1 MGTRIG
7 ATASG
12 VRAAKVRATFALVT
26 AMAPV
31 AVAVAATPAGA
42 HTGLP
47 AGGLVDGLVHPVAGP
62 DHLIAML
69 AVGVLA
75 ATAAERVAW
84 WVPVGFVAGMIAGG
98 LVGMGTGPVAVI
110 ETGIVASVVVL
121 GGLIAV
127 IRRTDGWWLPLVAAT
142 FGALHGHA
150 HGAELPDGAAPVA
163 YLVGFVAATAALHVA
178 GTGVGLLVR
187 HRAPARLAAGA
198 MVSAT
203 GAALVIGTLG

>member
-1 MGTRIG
+1 MGTRTD
-7 ATASG
+7 APASR
-12 VRAAKVRATFALVT
+12 VRASKARVAVALVT
-26 AMAPV
+26 GTAPV

-47 AGGLVDGLVHPVAGP
+47 AGGLVDGIVHPVVGT
-62 DHLIAML
+62 DHLVAML

-84 WVPVGFVAGMIAGG
+84 WVPVGFVAGMAAGG
-98 LVGMGTGPVAVI
+98 LVGMRTGPVAVI

-127 IRRTDGWWLPLVAAT
+127 IRRTDGWWLPPVAAT
-142 FGALHGHA
+142 VGALHGHA

-187 HRAPARLAAGA
+187 RRAPARLAAGA
-198 MVSAT
+198 IVSAA
-203 GAALVIGTLG
+203 GAALVTGTLG